1 MVGVVLCCAT
11 VATPAGVQA
20 QSSLLTPPAVIAV
33 SPRTFLRN
41 SPATIVQVIATEPLW
56 PIPTSTVNEVLWNG
70 APLSTS
76 LSSGVYQAMV
86 PASLLTVSQPITI
99 SMRKRNTLTG
109 EVGLPGPAQSA
120 IVTDTISA
128 PALSPAIEMVA
139 GEWQVN
145 LWIATLPL
153 DITVRDRYG
162 LPLIAA
168 PVLINTDYGVF
179 GSGSDGSP
187 QRSLIYTDWSGRAH
201 STLYIETSRLT
212 QTITPTIHVTA
223 STIFVG
229 EFATTALSSTVVI
242 RRATTF
248 LPLLLE
254 RFPPANHDF
263 CSPWSLS
270 PAQAVSRPP
279 NASMDVYQ
287 PFWYTLPPPNEP
299 VITMSRGVQI
309 KNYSAVGRLELY
321 SVQQN
326 QCYAGG
332 TVTATLLASAPIPP
346 RNQQPFQWCPPEARL
361 KVGDIALLMVVRNDA
376 DRSMNNY
383 TIAANFQVTP
393 TQSGL
398 AFCDP

>member
-33 SPRTFLRN
+33 SPRTFSRG
-41 SPATIVQVIATEPLW
+41 SSGATLQVIATEPLW

-109 EVGLPGPAQSA
+109 EVGLPGMAQSA
-120 IVTDTISA
+120 IVTDAVST

-139 GEWQVN
+139 GAWQVN
-145 LWIATLPL
+145 LSNAALPL
-153 DITVRDRYG
+153 RITVHDRYG
-162 LPLIAA
+162 LPLINT
-168 PVLINTDYGVF
+168 PVLMNTNYGEF
-179 GSGSDGSP
+179 GPGYNGPP
-187 QRSLIYTDWSGRAH
+187 QSSVLYTDLSGQA
-201 STLYIETSRLT
+201 SLTLYLQTSQLT
-212 QTITPTIHVTA
+212 QTITSTINVAA

-242 RRATTF
+242 RRATIF
-248 LPLLLE
+248 LPMLLE

-270 PAQAVSRPP
+270 PAQAFSRPS
-279 NASMDVYQ
+279 NAPMDVYQ
-287 PFWYTLPPPNEP
+287 PTLLLPPNEP
-299 VITMSRGVQI
+299 VITMPRGVQI
-309 KNYSAVGRLELY
+309 RNYSAVGRLELY

-326 QCYAGG
+326 QCYASG

-346 RNQQPFQWCPPEARL
+346 RSQQPFHWCPPEARL
-361 KVGDIALLMVVRNDA
+361 KVGDIALLIVVRNDA
-376 DRSMNNY
+376 DRSMNSY
-383 TIAANFQVTP
+383 TIEANFPVTP
-393 TQSGL
+393 AQSGL